1 MYLRSNYFA
10 SSCDPRWSAAVLF
23 WRQFEPHWVGAKNLT
38 DARLLL
44 LRSLLYHLVLLL
56 VSYFSSPSSRML
68 LQSPCSPSL
77 PLNSLKMPL
86 LLLVCCSDLESSVP
100 HHLLGHFLKTF
111 PKVRDGDL
119 GHQRQLN
126 TITIPGTALNIVPRR
141 WGYCSMKDTLTTW
154 KRKDCGDAFL
164 RGGNLGISGHIIW
177 DVGRQ
182 LPSNVLSFSSF

>member
-23 WRQFEPHWVGAKNLT
+23 WRQSEPHWVGANNLT

-44 LRSLLYHLVLLL
+44 LRSPLYHLVLLL
-56 VSYFSSPSSRML
+56 VSYFSSPSSRLL

-77 PLNSLKMPL
+77 PLNSLKMLL

-100 HHLLGHFLKTF
+100 HHLVLLLFLETF

-126 TITIPGTALNIVPRR
+126 TITIPGTALNIVTVPRLLLNER
-141 WGYCSMKDTLTTW
+141 HPHNMKTGKTAVKL
-154 KRKDCGDAFL
+154 F
-164 RGGNLGISGHIIW
+164 
-177 DVGRQ
+177 
-182 LPSNVLSFSSF
+182 